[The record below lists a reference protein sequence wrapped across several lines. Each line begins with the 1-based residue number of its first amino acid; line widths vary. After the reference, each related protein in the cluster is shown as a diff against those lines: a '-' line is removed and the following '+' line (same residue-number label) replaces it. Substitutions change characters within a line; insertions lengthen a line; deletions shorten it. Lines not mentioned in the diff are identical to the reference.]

1 MFIGHCAVGFACKRL
16 APGTSLAVLMA
27 APWLLDLLWPIALL
41 LGIERVRIDPGNTA
55 VTPLA
60 FEYYPYTHSLVM
72 AAVWSLLLSGIYF
85 AATREQRAAVVIALA
100 VLSHWVLDWVVHR
113 PDLPLLPGRQ
123 HLCGIG
129 LWNSRAAT
137 LAVELPIF
145 GLGVATYARAT
156 RPRNRVGSIALW
168 LWVVLLG
175 LIYLGNVFGSPPPSA
190 QAVAY
195 VSLAL
200 WLFVPWAWW
209 IDRNR
214 ELEAQLSKG

>member
-16 APGTSLAVLMA
+16 APRASLAVLMA
-27 APWLLDLLWPIALL
+27 APWW
-41 LGIERVRIDPGNTA
+41 RVRIDPGNTT

-60 FEYYPYTHSLVM
+60 FKWYPYTHSLLM
-72 AAVWSLLLSGIYF
+72 AVVWSLLLGGLYF
-85 AATREQRAAVVIALA
+85 GVVREWRAAVVIGLA
-100 VLSHWVLDWVVHR
+100 VLSHWLLDWVVHR
-113 PDLPLLPGRQ
+113 PDLPLYPGSST
-123 HLCGIG
+123 HAGLG

-145 GLGVATYARAT
+145 ALGVATYARVT
-156 RPRNRVGSIALW
+156 RPRNRIGSIALW
-168 LWVVLLG
+168 LFVVFVG
-175 LIYLGNVFGSPPPSA
+175 LVYLGNIFGPPPPSA
-190 QAVAY
+190 RAVAY

-214 ELEAQLSKG
+214 KPEAQVIRG